1 MLLKWNNT
9 FVQKI
14 NEKAWELFRAFFVS
28 IENILHMKTF
38 KILPLLV
45 FVFSGVIAQE
55 AQDTSYWKVT
65 GQASVNLSQISFSNW
80 IGGGKNSVSGVGLF
94 NMNAIY
100 EKEKIQWDNTL
111 KTGYGLLKEGE
122 DQVVKTD
129 DKLELNSK
137 LGVQLENEHWFYS
150 TFANFL
156 TQFANGY
163 KYPNTSD
170 KISALFAPAY
180 LTLAT
185 GLDYQPFENFSLFFT
200 PLSGKFTFVT
210 DEELSAAGAFGVE
223 PGKKA
228 RAEMGAT
235 VKTEFKTPLVENV
248 DLATGLTLFSNYFNN
263 PQNIDVNWDVALNMK
278 INDFLS
284 ANLLTNLIYDHD
296 ILIPVDDEGNT
307 GRRVQLKQLFG
318 VGLSYKY

>member
-1 MLLKWNNT
+1 MKNFYT
-9 FVQKI
+9 FVI
-14 NEKAWELFRAFFVS
+14 LFF
-28 IENILHMKTF
+28 T
-38 KILPLLV
+38 
-45 FVFSGVIAQE
+45 FSGVIAQE
-55 AQDTSYWKVT
+55 AQDTSYWKVS
-65 GQASVNLSQISFSNW
+65 GLVSVNISQISFSNW

-94 NMNAIY
+94 DYNAIY
-100 EKEKIQWDNTL
+100 QKEKIQWDNTF

-137 LGVQLENEHWFYS
+137 LGVQLKNEHLLYS
-150 TFANFL
+150 SYVNFL

-163 KYPNTSD
+163 KYPNITD
-170 KISALFAPAY
+170 KISTFFAPAY
-180 LTLAT
+180 LTVAT
-185 GLDYQPFENFSLFFT
+185 GLDYQPSENFSLFFT

-210 DEELSAAGAFGVE
+210 DDELSADGAFGVE

-235 VKTEFKTPLVENV
+235 VKSEFKTPVVKNV
-248 DLATGLTLFSNYFNN
+248 DLATTLTLFSNYFNN
-263 PQNIDVNWDVALNMK
+263 PQNIDVNWDISLNMK

-296 ILIPVDDEGNT
+296 ILIPIDDEGNT

-318 VGLSYKY
+318 VGLSYKF

>member
-1 MLLKWNNT
+1 MKIFKTLVLL
-9 FVQKI
+9 F
-14 NEKAWELFRAFFVS
+14 
-28 IENILHMKTF
+28 
-38 KILPLLV
+38 

-65 GQASVNLSQISFSNW
+65 GQVSVNLSQISFSNW

-94 NMNAIY
+94 DYNAIY
-100 EKEKIQWDNTL
+100 QKEKIQWDNTL
-111 KTGYGLLKEGE
+111 KTGYGLLKEGA
-122 DQVVKTD
+122 DQAVKTD

-137 LGVQLENEHWFYS
+137 LGVQMKNEHLLYS

-163 KYPNTSD
+163 KYPNTTD
-170 KISALFAPAY
+170 KISTLFAPAY

-185 GLDYQPFENFSLFFT
+185 GFDYQPSESFSLFFT
-200 PLSGKFTFVT
+200 PVSGKFTFVT
-210 DEELSAAGAFGVE
+210 DEGLSAAGAFGVE
-223 PGKKA
+223 PGKKV
-228 RAEMGAT
+228 RAEMGAI
-235 VKTEFKTPLVENV
+235 VKSEFKTPVVKNV
-248 DLATGLTLFSNYFNN
+248 DLATTLTLFSNYFNK
-263 PQNIDVNWDVALNMK
+263 PQNIDVNWDIALNMK

-296 ILIPVDDEGNT
+296 ILIPIDDEGNT

-318 VGLSYKY
+318 VGLSYKF

>member
-1 MLLKWNNT
+1 
-9 FVQKI
+9 
-14 NEKAWELFRAFFVS
+14 
-28 IENILHMKTF
+28 MKTF
-38 KILPLLV
+38 KTLILLS
-45 FVFSGVIAQE
+45 FAFSGVIAQE
-55 AQDTSYWKVT
+55 AQDTSYWKVS
-65 GQASVNLSQISFSNW
+65 GQVSVNISQVSFSNW

-94 NMNAIY
+94 DYNAIY
-100 EKEKIQWDNTL
+100 QKEKIQWNNTL

-137 LGVQLENEHWFYS
+137 LGVQMKNEHLLYS
-150 TFANFL
+150 SYVNFL

-163 KYPNTSD
+163 KYPNTTD
-170 KISALFAPAY
+170 KISTFFAPAY

-185 GLDYQPFENFSLFFT
+185 GFDYQPSENFSLFFT
-200 PLSGKFTFVT
+200 PVSGKFTFVT

-228 RAEMGAT
+228 RAEMGAI
-235 VKTEFKTPLVENV
+235 VKSEFKTPVVKNV
-248 DLATGLTLFSNYFNN
+248 DLATSLTLFSNYFNN
-263 PQNIDVNWDVALNMK
+263 PQNIDVNWDIALNMK

-296 ILIPVDDEGNT
+296 ILIPIDDDGNT

-318 VGLSYKY
+318 VGLSYKF

>member
-1 MLLKWNNT
+1 
-9 FVQKI
+9 
-14 NEKAWELFRAFFVS
+14 
-28 IENILHMKTF
+28 MKTL
-38 KILPLLV
+38 KTLILLS
-45 FVFSGVIAQE
+45 FAFSGVIAQE
-55 AQDTSYWKVT
+55 AQDTSYWKVS
-65 GQASVNLSQISFSNW
+65 GQVSVNISQVSFSNW

-94 NMNAIY
+94 DYNAIY
-100 EKEKIQWDNTL
+100 QKEKIQWNNTL

-137 LGVQLENEHWFYS
+137 LGVQMKNEHLLYS
-150 TFANFL
+150 SYVNFL

-163 KYPNTSD
+163 KYPNTTD
-170 KISALFAPAY
+170 KISTFFAPAY

-185 GLDYQPFENFSLFFT
+185 GFDYQPSENFSLFFT
-200 PLSGKFTFVT
+200 PVSGKFTFVT

-228 RAEMGAT
+228 RAEMGAI
-235 VKTEFKTPLVENV
+235 VKSEFKTPVVKNV
-248 DLATGLTLFSNYFNN
+248 DLATSLTLFSNYFNN
-263 PQNIDVNWDVALNMK
+263 PQNIDVNWDIALNMK

-296 ILIPVDDEGNT
+296 ILIPIDDDGNT

-318 VGLSYKY
+318 VGLSYKF

>member
-1 MLLKWNNT
+1 M
-9 FVQKI
+9 KI
-14 NEKAWELFRAFFVS
+14 F
-28 IENILHMKTF
+28 KT
-38 KILPLLV
+38 LVLLV
-45 FVFSGVIAQE
+45 FAFSGVIAQE
-55 AQDTSYWKVT
+55 TQDTSYWKVS

-94 NMNAIY
+94 DINAIY
-100 EKEKIQWDNTL
+100 QKENIQWDNTF

-137 LGVQLENEHWFYS
+137 LGVQLKKEYWLYS
-150 TFANFL
+150 TYTNFL

-163 KYPNTSD
+163 KYPNTTD
-170 KISALFAPAY
+170 KISTFFAPAY
-180 LTLAT
+180 LTVAT
-185 GLDYQPFENFSLFFT
+185 GLDYQPSENFSLFFT
-200 PLSGKFTFVT
+200 PVSGKFTFVT

-228 RAEMGAT
+228 RAEMGAII
-235 VKTEFKTPLVENV
+235 KSEFKTPVVKNV
-248 DLATGLTLFSNYFNN
+248 DLATTLTLFSNYFNN
-263 PQNIDVNWDVALNMK
+263 PQNIDVNWDIALNMK

-296 ILIPVDDEGNT
+296 ILIPIDDEGNT

-318 VGLSYKY
+318 VGLSYKF

>member
-1 MLLKWNNT
+1 
-9 FVQKI
+9 
-14 NEKAWELFRAFFVS
+14 
-28 IENILHMKTF
+28 MKTL
-38 KILPLLV
+38 KTLILLS
-45 FVFSGVIAQE
+45 FAFSGVIAQE
-55 AQDTSYWKVT
+55 AQDTSYWKVS
-65 GQASVNLSQISFSNW
+65 GQVSVNISQVSFSNW

-94 NMNAIY
+94 DYNAIY
-100 EKEKIQWDNTL
+100 QKEKIQWNNTL

-137 LGVQLENEHWFYS
+137 LGVQMKNEHLLYS
-150 TFANFL
+150 SYVNFL

-163 KYPNTSD
+163 KYPNTTD
-170 KISALFAPAY
+170 KISTFFAPAY

-185 GLDYQPFENFSLFFT
+185 GFDYQPIENFSLFFT
-200 PLSGKFTFVT
+200 PVSGKFTFVT

-228 RAEMGAT
+228 RAEMGAI
-235 VKTEFKTPLVENV
+235 VKSEFKTPVVKNV
-248 DLATGLTLFSNYFNN
+248 DLATSLTLFSNYFNN
-263 PQNIDVNWDVALNMK
+263 PQNIDVNWDIALNMK

-296 ILIPVDDEGNT
+296 ILIPIDDEGNT

-318 VGLSYKY
+318 VGLSYKF